1 MLFMSVSSSALDIND
16 DTLEHS
22 VRDLMAKESVEVE
35 VTTVDKL
42 KKMFKKAKISGD
54 LRSIY
59 SRFYNKNESDRYAT
73 AVGGSFK
80 YELAEFNGF
89 NAATTFRTTN
99 KLNFASGDGENF
111 NPDLTGS
118 KGSSNE
124 LSEAY
129 VNYEYKGLNLRAGR
143 QVIDTPLADSDD
155 IRMAPDS
162 FYGYTGS
169 YEADT
174 FSVML
179 GHLRQ
184 WQGYDAGL
192 DKGWVKTGKNGVNFF
207 GLTYSKKMIDSSMW
221 YYNMSNASDTDIL
234 NGADENG
241 NNSFYTDLSGH
252 FDIKQDF
259 LLHLNVQYLHQ
270 SELDGSNVKANIY
283 GGLAEVLVDG
293 FSLGLAYNKSIRQK
307 AKHSFSGYGGG
318 TLYTS
323 MDTMILDEIT
333 NDRDAQAAVAS
344 LSYQFLDCNFLYAYG
359 EFKGDAD
366 SLGVK
371 EHIAAHNIVVQYTTK
386 KGLTLGSVYIHHKN
400 KEDSMNTFY
409 NGSNFRVFASYNFE
423 IKKRKNRKNRKSGI

>member
-1 MLFMSVSSSALDIND
+1 MLFISVSSNALDIND
-16 DTLEHS
+16 DTLEYS
-22 VRDLMAKESVEVE
+22 VRDSIAKESVELE

-59 SRFYNKNESDRYAT
+59 SRFYNKNESDKYVT

-89 NAATTFRTTN
+89 NAAATFRTSN
-99 KLNFASGDGENF
+99 KLSFASGDGENF

-129 VNYEYKGLNLRAGR
+129 INYEYKGLKLRAGR
-143 QVIDTPLADSDD
+143 QIIDTPLADSDD
-155 IRMAPDS
+155 IRMTPDT

-174 FSVML
+174 FSVMF

-192 DKGWVKTGKNGVNFF
+192 DKGWIKTGKNGVNFF
-207 GLTYSKKMIDSSMW
+207 GLIYSKKMIDSSMW
-221 YYNMSNASDTDIL
+221 YYNISNASDADIL
-234 NGADENG
+234 SGTDENG
-241 NNSFYTDLSGH
+241 NNSFYADVSGH
-252 FDIKQDF
+252 FDIKQEF
-259 LLHLNVQYLHQ
+259 LLHLNVQYLNQ
-270 SELDGSNVKANIY
+270 SELDGSNIKANIY
-283 GGLAEVLVDG
+283 GGSVKVDVDD
-293 FSLGLAYNKSIRQK
+293 FNLGIAYNKSIRQK
-307 AKHSFSGYGGG
+307 GKHSFSGYGGG

-323 MDTMILDEIT
+323 MDTMILNEIT
-333 NDRDAQAAVAS
+333 HDRDAQATVAS

-359 EFKGDAD
+359 EFKGGAD
-366 SLGVK
+366 SFGVK
-371 EHIAAHNIVVQYTTK
+371 EHITTHNIVVQYTTK
-386 KGLTLGSVYIHHKN
+386 RGLTFSSVYIYHKN
-400 KEDSMNTFY
+400 KEDSMSTFY
-409 NGSNFRVFASYNFE
+409 NDSNFRVFASYNFE
-423 IKKRKNRKNRKSGI
+423 IQKRKNRQNRKSGI